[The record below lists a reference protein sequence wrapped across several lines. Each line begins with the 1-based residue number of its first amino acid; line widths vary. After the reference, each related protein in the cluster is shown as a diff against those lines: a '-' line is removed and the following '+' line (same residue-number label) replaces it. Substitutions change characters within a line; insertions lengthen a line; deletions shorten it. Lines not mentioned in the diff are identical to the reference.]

1 MNRRKLTKLKEIY
14 FDTKSPAAYA
24 GVDRVHKEI
33 KKTFPTTT
41 IDEVREFLQGQS
53 TYTLYRPNIKRFQR
67 LKTVPSGL
75 NTDWQADLA
84 MFDTLYKNNDGY
96 KYLLVCIDVL
106 SRKIYGAPVKSKSPH
121 HVKEGFKKIF
131 EKAKTR
137 PLKIYTDR
145 GLEFQ
150 AREMIKFFEDNDI
163 IKLVVYTPET
173 HAGVVERANKTIKLR
188 LYRYFHKNKTHR
200 WVDAIDK
207 IINGINNSVNR
218 TIGVKPNDVTYK
230 NAQELRERVFGDAF
244 ESRRGPRFEEGDLV
258 RMSKDKG
265 VFGRSFHPSY
275 TMEIFKIKTVKL
287 SNPPHYKI
295 QDLKGNDIKGVF
307 YEQDLSK
314 IKANETDQKGSGLTD
329 QKGSGLTDLKRSG
342 LKLTKQLWAKSE

>member
-1 MNRRKLTKLKEIY
+1 MNRSKLNKLKELYYGI
-14 FDTKSPAAYA
+14 DSPSAYA
-24 GVDRVHKEI
+24 GINRVHKEI
-33 KKTFPTTT
+33 KKTFPNTTR
-41 IDEVREFLQGQS
+41 DEVREFLQGQS
-53 TYTLYRPNIKRFQR
+53 TYTLYRPNKKRFQR

-84 MFDTLYKNNDGY
+84 MFDTIYKNNDGY

-106 SRKIYGAPVKSKSPH
+106 SRKIYGAPVKSKSPVH
-121 HVKEGFKKIF
+121 MKVAFDKIF

-137 PLKIYTDR
+137 PLKIYSDR

-150 AREMIKFFEDNDI
+150 AREMAKYFEEKDI

-173 HAGVVERANKTIKLR
+173 HAGVVERAHKTIKLR

-200 WVDAIDK
+200 WVDVIDK
-207 IINGINNSVNR
+207 IIKGINNSINR
-218 TIGVKPNDVTYK
+218 SIGVKPNSVMYA
-230 NAQELRERVFGDAF
+230 NAQELRERVFGDAY
-244 ESRRGPRFEEGDLV
+244 EPKKAPKLEEGDLV

-265 VFGRSFHPSY
+265 VFARSFHPSY
-275 TMEIFKIKTVKL
+275 TMEIFKIKTAKL

-307 YEQDLSK
+307 YEPDLSK
-314 IKANETDQKGSGLTD
+314 IKENETDQKGSGLTD
-329 QKGSGLTDLKRSG
+329 PKGSGLTDPKGSG
-342 LKLTKQLWAKSE
+342 LKLIKQLWTKS